1 MLILE
6 MDRGKGL
13 VLKPHESL
21 LGNMDES
28 VSLVDN
34 KKTTLYYRLILYNTK
49 LNKVYTDVDTNM

>member
-21 LGNMDES
+21 LDNRYESISLDE
-28 VSLVDN
+28 N
-34 KKTTLYYRLILYNTK
+34 KTSPK
-49 LNKVYTDVDTNM
+49 

>member
-1 MLILE
+1 MLILK

-28 VSLVDN
+28 ISLDEN
-34 KKTTLYYRLILYNTK
+34 KTSPK
-49 LNKVYTDVDTNM
+49 

>member
-1 MLILE
+1 

-34 KKTTLYYRLILYNTK
+34 KIPPK
-49 LNKVYTDVDTNM
+49 

>member
-1 MLILE
+1 

-28 VSLVDN
+28 ISLDEN
-34 KKTTLYYRLILYNTK
+34 KTSLK
-49 LNKVYTDVDTNM
+49 